1 MRKYENDIQSIRPVD
16 ASDFN
21 KDDDELLDAYSRTIV
36 DVAKKVSRS
45 VVKVSVVKKQ
55 MPHQG
60 QRDNIRPM
68 EADASGF
75 IIQMAIAVGNPFNF
89 NYTVTAW
96 VISALG
102 RTLRSQ
108 TGQMIDNIIQTG
120 AALNPGNSGGPL
132 VNRSVLRNN
141 LKTKVQVIAGEL
153 K

>member
-1 MRKYENDIQSIRPVD
+1 
-16 ASDFN
+16 
-21 KDDDELLDAYSRTIV
+21 
-36 DVAKKVSRS
+36 
-45 VVKVSVVKKQ
+45 